1 MLPTVL
7 VFYLKY
13 YIGINVGNVG
23 RVLFWPFWGRFRPE
37 TTNHATQPLPGPP
50 CVATVSRFG
59 ASDFSENEGP
69 LQEIAVS
76 SKKPAG
82 G

>member
-1 MLPTVL
+1 M
-7 VFYLKY
+7 
-13 YIGINVGNVG
+13 GNVG
-23 RVLFWPFWGRFRPE
+23 RALFWPFWGRFRPE
-37 TTNHATQPLPGPP
+37 TANYVTQGLPGPP

-59 ASDFSENEGP
+59 ASDFSKNEGP

-76 SKKPAG
+76 SKKLTG